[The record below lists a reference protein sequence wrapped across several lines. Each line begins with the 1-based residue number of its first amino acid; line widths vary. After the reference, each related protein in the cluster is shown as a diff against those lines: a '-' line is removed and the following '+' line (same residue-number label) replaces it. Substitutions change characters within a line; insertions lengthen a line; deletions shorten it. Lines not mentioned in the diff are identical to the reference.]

1 MKKQFLKII
10 DFLIFIFSFL
20 LPLLGFRA
28 CCNDLFN
35 SFVPSNPFLV
45 GVNT

>member
-20 LPLLGFRA
+20 LLLSTYFK
-28 CCNDLFN
+28 LL
-35 SFVPSNPFLV
+35 SITISN
-45 GVNT
+45 N